1 MGWEATHN
9 GLGGPLAHGVIAWV
23 PRVTQVGAAATAGRS
38 LVARQT
44 KQLGLEILQGIQHQ
58 CGLGRQMAL
67 QISVWNH
74 DHLHAGCKGRVH
86 AVGSVFKDEAL

>member
-23 PRVTQVGAAATAGRS
+23 PAATAGRS

-58 CGLGRQMAL
+58 RGLGRQMAL